1 MSIFHLAIALL
12 LSLTKSRRQLL
23 LENLALKQQV
33 TMLRQSVKRPRTT
46 TADRLCWILLARHV
60 EDWRQ
65 MLHSLHPDTVVRWH
79 RQGFRLYWRWK
90 SRGPRPGRPA
100 IDIAQRK
107 LIRDMQASN

>member
-1 MSIFHLAIALL
+1 MSILRLAITLL

-46 TADRLCWILLARHV
+46 TADRLFWILLSRHV
-60 EDWRQ
+60 EGWRQ

-79 RQGFRLYWRWK
+79 RQGFRIVHAVDLL
-90 SRGPRPGRPA
+90 G
-100 IDIAQRK
+100 
-107 LIRDMQASN
+107 LI